1 MAKEEEKNIIKK
13 FSASHIKGMK
23 VGECLYLDIANLPK
37 VGTYKS
43 LYGRTLGRSFESSVD
58 CEARVIK
65 LYRLT

>member
-1 MAKEEEKNIIKK
+1 
-13 FSASHIKGMK
+13 MK
-23 VGECLYLDIANLPK
+23 VGECLFLDIANLPK

-65 LYRLT
+65 LYRLS

>member
-1 MAKEEEKNIIKK
+1 MAKKEDKNIIKN
-13 FSASHIKGMK
+13 FSAAHIKGMK
-23 VGECLYLDIANLPK
+23 LRECLHLDIANLPK

-65 LYRLT
+65 LYRLS